1 MAEDRLTQDFD
12 AHVVFTFAE
21 IPESPWLA
29 NRWARLKLLF
39 LIAFVESWLAIFLYR
54 AKMRLREAKVPFFPG
69 LCDMLARVLFRVQ
82 IGDQVEA
89 GPGLMI
95 THGNVVIDGRTKIG
109 RRCQINP
116 WVTIGLSNSKKL
128 GFSIDGPTIG
138 DFVHIGTGAKVL
150 GPITVGDYARIG
162 ANAVVVHDVP
172 PNVTVVGVP
181 AHVVGADAAAAAGGD
196 GSARDERL
204 ITHMRTAI
212 VDYRLHRQSLKS
224 LVDTLVGSFE
234 IGSDDLR
241 ATQESVKDDLI
252 FLDAVAAT
260 GGEESQQVIAAVEAV
275 HTAINAM
282 PAAAKGDNADRE

>member
-1 MAEDRLTQDFD
+1 MPGKDLTQDFD
-12 AHVVFTFAE
+12 AHVLFTFAE
-21 IPESPWLA
+21 IPDHPFAA
-29 NRWARLKLLF
+29 NRWARIRRWF
-39 LIAFVESWLAIFLYR
+39 TIAFVESWMAIWLFR
-54 AKMRLREAKVPFFPG
+54 VKMRLRARGVPALPG
-69 LCDMLARVLFRVQ
+69 ACDLLSRTLFGVQ
-82 IGDQVEA
+82 IGNRVEA

-138 DFVHIGTGAKVL
+138 DYVHIGTGAKVL

-172 PNVTVVGVP
+172 ANVTVVGVP
-181 AHVVGADAAAAAGGD
+181 AHVVGAVAPPQTVAGD
-196 GSARDERL
+196 GSGRAERL
-204 ITHMRTAI
+204 VSPMRSAI
-212 VDYRLHRQSLKS
+212 VDYRLHRQALTA

-234 IGSDDLR
+234 VGSDRLR
-241 ATQESVKDDLI
+241 DVRESVKDDLM

-260 GGEESQQVIAAVEAV
+260 GGEESAQVIAAVEAV
-275 HTAINAM
+275 D
-282 PAAAKGDNADRE
+282 AALAGTTSEVRRATE